1 MKISDAQYKALR
13 STKLYG
19 NPGAHLVGM
28 SEHGGFQKSTL
39 PFLLR
44 KGWVSQH
51 DGVWKLTAEG
61 RKQLNAAVKP

>member
-1 MKISDAQYKALR
+1 MKISHAQYKALR

-19 NPGAHLVGM
+19 KPGAHLRGM

-44 KGWVSQH
+44 KGWVAVSR

-61 RKQLNAAVKP
+61 ARVLKENST